1 MCWFSYPTI
10 HYTLSLIYYPPQIKG
25 LEEASLKLWL
35 ISKRQ
40 FHSTASSSTSGPPRC
55 RYVNMSVLL
64 GTSIK
69 SGGTTSTLLL
79 ENPVG
84 ENVLSY
90 ERLLLE
96 VRTTELCS

>member
-1 MCWFSYPTI
+1 M
-10 HYTLSLIYYPPQIKG
+10 
-25 LEEASLKLWL
+25 
-35 ISKRQ
+35 SKRQ

-55 RYVNMSVLL
+55 RYVNMSLL
-64 GTSIK
+64 PGTSIR
-69 SGGTTSTLLL
+69 SGGTTGTLLL

-96 VRTTELCS
+96 VWTTELYS